1 MLWLLL
7 ASPFR
12 ARLEPPFGVSRL
24 SFRVWP
30 NDLDVNMH
38 MNNGRY
44 LTIMDLGRFDLILRM
59 GLWKAARRHGWMP
72 VLSAANVIFHRELRP
87 FRRFVLETRILWW
100 SGTHMLMEHRV
111 LIPGADGGEQL
122 AARAVMH
129 GGFYQRA
136 RRRFVPMS
144 EVAVEMGIT
153 VEEQPIT
160 VEIETMLA
168 AARGLREA
176 GKASGVPGGQPP
188 VL

>member
-24 SFRVWP
+24 TSRVWP

-72 VLSAANVIFHRELRP
+72 VLSAANVIFRLELRP
-87 FRRFVLETRILWW
+87 FRLFVLETRILWW

-111 LIPGADGGEQL
+111 LIPGADGGEHL

-144 EVAVEMGIT
+144 EVAVEVGIT
-153 VEEQPIT
+153 VEEQPMT
-160 VEIETMLA
+160 VEIETRLA
-168 AARGLREA
+168 AACGLREA
-176 GKASGVPGGQPP
+176 GKASGVP
-188 VL
+188 